1 VIGLQLEHLHMSILI
16 HQSAYVQKALEMFNM
31 DKAYQDRTPMV
42 IRTIEKE
49 TDPFK
54 PKEEGKEVL

>member
-1 VIGLQLEHLHMSILI
+1 MSILI

-42 IRTIEKE
+42 IRAIEKE